1 MSRALIV
8 AAVYIVAMPFAVQA
22 QTPGIN
28 QRGLAAA
35 SAPIIIG
42 VVEEPWQTVIR
53 PSMLPKIGPV
63 RPQPNGTYSVEL
75 PKGPFNYLVGYIVRV
90 RVQEVLKH
98 DKWVRANQTI
108 EIFAPLRLEGG
119 LSLPIKQ
126 RFLLALTPFSPKRN
140 DFENT
145 SVIKAG
151 QSMSQQGRPFDLRT
165 RYYVVAGEANGAVA
179 ITDKNQKLIAEIR
192 AAISAH

>member
-1 MSRALIV
+1 MV
-8 AAVYIVAMPFAVQA
+8 AVFIVAMPFAVQA

-42 VVEEPWQTVIR
+42 VVEEPWQTVIV
-53 PSMLPKIGPV
+53 PSKLPKIGPV

-90 RVQEVLKH
+90 RIHEVLKH

-108 EIFAPLRLEGG
+108 EIFVGNYWIVVTRKVEKLQGKGVGQAE
-119 LSLPIKQ
+119 SNIVHIKVS
-126 RFLLALTPFSPKRN
+126 R
-140 DFENT
+140 
-145 SVIKAG
+145 
-151 QSMSQQGRPFDLRT
+151 
-165 RYYVVAGEANGAVA
+165 
-179 ITDKNQKLIAEIR
+179 
-192 AAISAH
+192 